1 MICEELLAG
10 DWTITDS
17 QLTTACPNQRM
28 VKLDFCEFSLM
39 LTTADKCGCCSPIVL
54 VIRSC
59 CSAVELANKI

>member
-28 VKLDFCEFSLM
+28 VKLDFCEFSLT
-39 LTTADKCGCCSPIVL
+39 LTTADKCGCCSCIVL